1 MFSNVRSLSRT
12 QAEAFTPFI
21 PARQRHRGTGSASAG
36 AGARARLG
44 TRDKNETTFILL
56 DDEKL
61 FFRLLQLAMSDTL
74 PSAAGTAEGGRQG
87 YRSRRGGSTHRLA
100 RRRRN
105 QSRQRRRNHLG
116 NTI

>member
-1 MFSNVRSLSRT
+1 MRSLSRT

-36 AGARARLG
+36 ARAGARLG

-87 YRSRRGGSTHRLA
+87 GGGSTHRLA

>member
-12 QAEAFTPFI
+12 QAEAFPSF
-21 PARQRHRGTGSASAG
+21 PPGRGTGSASAG
-36 AGARARLG
+36 AGARARARLG

-74 PSAAGTAEGGRQG
+74 PSAAGAAKGGRQVW
-87 YRSRRGGSTHRLA
+87 GG
-100 RRRRN
+100 
-105 QSRQRRRNHLG
+105 G
-116 NTI
+116 V

>member
-12 QAEAFTPFI
+12 QAEAFPSFPPGRGT
-21 PARQRHRGTGSASAG
+21 GTGSAS

-74 PSAAGTAEGGRQG
+74 PSAAGTAEGGRQPG
-87 YRSRRGGSTHRLA
+87 VPG
-100 RRRRN
+100 
-105 QSRQRRRNHLG
+105 
-116 NTI
+116 